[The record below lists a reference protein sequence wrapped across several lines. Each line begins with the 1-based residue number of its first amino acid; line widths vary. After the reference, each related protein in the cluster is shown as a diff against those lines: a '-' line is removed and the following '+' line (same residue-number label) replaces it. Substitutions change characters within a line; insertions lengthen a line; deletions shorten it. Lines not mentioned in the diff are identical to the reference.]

1 MSPQRRE
8 TRTKTTSP
16 EQLPDAELEVL
27 ACLWQHRR
35 ATARQIRE
43 ALYSYR
49 PMAHGSV
56 VTLLNRLQ
64 ARGMV
69 ARTKGRVGKAFIFR
83 PTRAARPAHRRI
95 VRRMVE
101 RVFAGDSLE
110 VVSTLFD
117 AKLPTPDELDRLQ
130 EMLDDLRTKGRK

>member
-1 MSPQRRE
+1 MSTQHRSPKSYA
-8 TRTKTTSP
+8 TPP

-27 ACLWQHRR
+27 ACLWQRRR

-43 ALYSYR
+43 ALHGYR

-64 ARGMV
+64 ARGLV

-95 VRRMVE
+95 VSHMVD
-101 RVFAGDSLE
+101 RIFGGDSME
-110 VVSTLFD
+110 VVSSLFD
-117 AKLPTPDELDRLQ
+117 AKLPTPEELDRLQ
-130 EMLDDLRTKGRK
+130 EMLNDLRRKREK